1 MRLLNTTTLCSRR
14 ILRPN
19 LSHTWGNEEITFKE
33 IKKEIRRDK
42 EGYTKLQGLCARA
55 KRDGYKWAWCDTA
68 CIDKRSSEELS
79 EAINSMFQWYKN
91 AAIAYAYL
99 AKRISRFVRSFFG
112 EFSIAQRMSWA
123 SQRQTTR
130 KEDTAYC
137 LMGLFDVN
145 MPLLYGEGERAFER
159 LQEEKMR
166 SSEKQSLFAWRSFDP
181 FFAGRGLLAGSRESI
196 NSSRVSLT
204 QLAGPWNAR
213 ASNLWFPT
221 SQSHQATNRGIQ
233 ISLQL
238 QPCST
243 NTFYVAVLACK
254 ERVDQPTSKPGYRA
268 VAPILLRNGENY
280 ARVYSHY
287 LLSLLL
293 GSLAG
298 KRVRDTLRINHDIA
312 SRQVYIHKGSAA
324 FTVPLVQ

>member
-1 MRLLNTTTLCSRR
+1 
-14 ILRPN
+14 
-19 LSHTWGNEEITFKE
+19 
-33 IKKEIRRDK
+33 
-42 EGYTKLQGLCARA
+42 
-55 KRDGYKWAWCDTA
+55 
-68 CIDKRSSEELS
+68 
-79 EAINSMFQWYKN
+79 
-91 AAIAYAYL
+91 
-99 AKRISRFVRSFFG
+99 
-112 EFSIAQRMSWA
+112 MSWA

-137 LMGLFDVN
+137 LMGLFDVI

-166 SSEKQSLFAWRSFDP
+166 SSEKQSLLDP
-181 FFAGRGLLAGSRESI
+181 FFVGRGLLAGSPGESI

-243 NTFYVAVLACK
+243 NTFYVAVLACR

-268 VAPILLRNGENY
+268 VAIILLRNGE
-280 ARVYSHY
+280 
-287 LLSLLL
+287 
-293 GSLAG
+293 
-298 KRVRDTLRINHDIA
+298 K
-312 SRQVYIHKGSAA
+312 
-324 FTVPLVQ
+324 